1 MNKKVLLL
9 LLLICIGC
17 IILFSYYSDNS
28 EGFNESNKKTLNI
41 SGGGYDVDAFV
52 GNLNTMKYYKGHD
65 EKTKLWLMTLSGN
78 VVFSSNGYYVVMSRT
93 DAAKLPFEDAT
104 DVMIT
109 DTFSCEVLENRSLGD
124 KFGDV
129 LYVRD
134 VEFIKQD
141 IKSYEV

>member
-1 MNKKVLLL
+1 
-9 LLLICIGC
+9 
-17 IILFSYYSDNS
+17 
-28 EGFNESNKKTLNI
+28 
-41 SGGGYDVDAFV
+41 
-52 GNLNTMKYYKGHD
+52 
-65 EKTKLWLMTLSGN
+65 MTLSGN

-93 DAAKLPFEDAT
+93 DASKLPFEDAT